1 MLTVGEWELVLEA
14 LQDSL
19 QDVNTQI
26 AKIDPSLPQADNTEY
41 NKLNDEKGVYEK
53 LIDKISNF
61 EVNGRGVI

>member
-26 AKIDPSLPQADNTEY
+26 AKMDPSLPQADNTEY
-41 NKLNDEKGVYEK
+41 NKLNGEKDVYEK
-53 LIDKISNF
+53 LINKISNF

>member
-26 AKIDPSLPQADNTEY
+26 AKIDPSLPQTDNTEY
-41 NKLNDEKGVYEK
+41 NKLNDEKDVYEK
-53 LIDKISNF
+53 LINKISNF

>member
-19 QDVNTQI
+19 QDVNMQI
-26 AKIDPSLPQADNTEY
+26 AKIDPDLPQADNTEY
-41 NKLNDEKGVYEK
+41 NKLNDERDVYEK